1 MIYPSF
7 PLDLDGFFQRKP
19 LILFVAYKMQDFL
32 NFVLHY
38 CILNLDTEQVFLKL
52 QVTNVKKKE
61 VTAYPKPQTLGKN
74 SKP

>member
-1 MIYPSF
+1 
-7 PLDLDGFFQRKP
+7 
-19 LILFVAYKMQDFL
+19 MQDFL

-61 VTAYPKPQTLGKN
+61 VTAYPKPQTLEKN